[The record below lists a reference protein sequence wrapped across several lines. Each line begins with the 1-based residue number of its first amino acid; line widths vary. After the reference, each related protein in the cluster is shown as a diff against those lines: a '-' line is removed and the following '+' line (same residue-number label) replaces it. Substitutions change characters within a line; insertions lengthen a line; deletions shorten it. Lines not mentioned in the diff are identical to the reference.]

1 MAKSISVKRK
11 KAGRPATGTD
21 PLYGVRITD
30 ALMTQIMN
38 WAGANGATRSEA
50 IRRLVELGLTVKV
63 LARPVSKPDRRLRAA
78 ELAAKAIDKIA
89 DPAALREERA
99 QRQRRLTKGPEE
111 FREVRVDRPK
121 SKRWFSG
128 GRNKAMSKKPK
139 IDHDYDEDKD
149 KLTITIH
156 RYSLKR
162 KKDRN
167 AIIETLM
174 ATLDSKSA
182 TKKKSKTMVRNK
194 KLEITT
200 EEWCSD
206 TAPSAGWSTSRSRRR
221 SEIARTSHR
230 DETSAP
236 SPIHAGP
243 TPSPSPLGRDRAEGE
258 EVNPID
264 PPEERVIYRKR
275 FQGEQFDFR
284 GQSIFTRYDR
294 CEFVKCTLL
303 IDRATEQLAFTAC
316 VFKDCNID
324 KLEPDEA
331 RGLYVMDNF
340 FDRPLDQRRAEF
352 EIRLAQ
358 ALAARRTTEKWQ
370 AINSAHGKMHSQQG
384 VSILR

>member
-78 ELAAKAIDKIA
+78 
-89 DPAALREERA
+89 PREERA

-182 TKKKSKTMVRNK
+182 TKKKSKTMGRNK
-194 KLEITT
+194 KLEITA

-236 SPIHAGP
+236 SPIHGGP

-258 EVNPID
+258 EVNPSLTS
-264 PPEERVIYRKR
+264 R
-275 FQGEQFDFR
+275 
-284 GQSIFTRYDR
+284 
-294 CEFVKCTLL
+294 
-303 IDRATEQLAFTAC
+303 
-316 VFKDCNID
+316 
-324 KLEPDEA
+324 
-331 RGLYVMDNF
+331 
-340 FDRPLDQRRAEF
+340 
-352 EIRLAQ
+352 
-358 ALAARRTTEKWQ
+358 
-370 AINSAHGKMHSQQG
+370 
-384 VSILR
+384 